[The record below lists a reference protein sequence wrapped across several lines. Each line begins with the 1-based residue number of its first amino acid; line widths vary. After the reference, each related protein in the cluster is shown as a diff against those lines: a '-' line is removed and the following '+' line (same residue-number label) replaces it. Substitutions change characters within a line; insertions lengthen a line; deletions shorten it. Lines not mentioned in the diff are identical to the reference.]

1 MTAASTERSFFAVQ
15 ANHPALLGHFPGNPV
30 VPGVLILDHVLRV
43 YEASQTKPMSPRRFT
58 SVKFLQSLWPGEVA
72 DIAFDVKPD
81 KVSFSVF
88 RNGTLLVKGV
98 FESCGDS
105 E

>member
-1 MTAASTERSFFAVQ
+1 MDPSVFSVPAD
-15 ANHPALLGHFPGNPV
+15 HPAMPGHFPDNPV
-30 VPGVLILDHVLRV
+30 VPGVLILDYVLRA
-43 YEASQTKPMSPRRFT
+43 YEASQTWPMSPRRFA
-58 SVKFLQSLWPGEVA
+58 SVKFLQSLRPGEIA

-88 RNGTLLVKGV
+88 RSGTLLVKGV
-98 FESCGDS
+98 FASCGGS